1 MVAMFRLMFIG
12 FLVLSVVYLA
22 LSFYARTGKRR
33 ALQDEFAESGAAGD
47 AEAFVQRGLQDYE
60 KRLRRKLILGVYVVP
75 LGVVALMIYLT
86 NFH

>member
-22 LSFYARTGKRR
+22 LSFYARTGKRQ
-33 ALQDEFAESGAAGD
+33 ALYREFAEDGGQGD
-47 AEAFVQRGLQDYE
+47 AETFVQKGLQDYE